1 MVKIICWNIARK
13 HAAWRFLLGCDA
25 DIALLQEAVLP
36 PEDVAERIEVDPAP
50 FHDARGHRVS
60 RSVVVKLS
68 DRVLSGRVKV
78 KWLEPVPIAEASAG
92 DFTISQPGAIAAAI
106 VEEPGGSPVVA
117 ASICAAYEKSHPP
130 TGWNIVDA
138 SVHRVISDL
147 SLLIGKQNGHR
158 IVAAGDL
165 TIWHGFGKNDYWK
178 RRNDSPWRDNA
189 QLLDI
194 DIGENSLSPTFDSD
208 VFTHTATVANYD
220 ESVTLKPALTNSLA
234 YYAIYSETGGAAG
247 DDGVVKLIEGE
258 NETRVHVISADRT
271 ASSTYTLIV
280 TREGPDPALTLS
292 AEPVLIAEG
301 ETATITVAITTKT
314 LFQVDQSIDLAVTGT
329 ATSSDYN
336 LLPSLTLPAGAK
348 TATATLT
355 AVSDSEDEE
364 GNETVIVT
372 ATHAGQFIGSTTV
385 TIRDEGRDTKD
396 AGGAQALLAL
406 SASRWAEEMSDH
418 RKLARRV
425 EGAIGSNHG
434 FVVVDTLKYLAKG
447 GRIGKAQ
454 AFLGGMLQFKPIISI
469 RDGEAHPVER
479 PRTRRRAKDRIV
491 EIVRGLAPIHQ
502 LHVGYST
509 GRDNAMAVL
518 DDLADLVEP
527 DRVFESRFGPVLGTH
542 LGPNCVGVAVTQGSV
557 DEV

>member
-1 MVKIICWNIARK
+1 M
-13 HAAWRFLLGCDA
+13 
-25 DIALLQEAVLP
+25 
-36 PEDVAERIEVDPAP
+36 
-50 FHDARGHRVS
+50 
-60 RSVVVKLS
+60 
-68 DRVLSGRVKV
+68 
-78 KWLEPVPIAEASAG
+78 
-92 DFTISQPGAIAAAI
+92 
-106 VEEPGGSPVVA
+106 
-117 ASICAAYEKSHPP
+117 
-130 TGWNIVDA
+130 
-138 SVHRVISDL
+138 
-147 SLLIGKQNGHR
+147 
-158 IVAAGDL
+158 
-165 TIWHGFGKNDYWK
+165 
-178 RRNDSPWRDNA
+178 
-189 QLLDI
+189 
-194 DIGENSLSPTFDSD
+194 
-208 VFTHTATVANYD
+208 
-220 ESVTLKPALTNSLA
+220 
-234 YYAIYSETGGAAG
+234 
-247 DDGVVKLIEGE
+247 
-258 NETRVHVISADRT
+258 
-271 ASSTYTLIV
+271 
-280 TREGPDPALTLS
+280 
-292 AEPVLIAEG
+292 LIAEG

-314 LFQVDQSIDLAVTGT
+314 LFQVDQTIDLAVTGT

-364 GNETVIVT
+364 GNETVIVA

-491 EIVRGLAPIHQ
+491 ELCAASPPYTSCTWATAP
-502 LHVGYST
+502 
-509 GRDNAMAVL
+509 
-518 DDLADLVEP
+518 
-527 DRVFESRFGPVLGTH
+527 
-542 LGPNCVGVAVTQGSV
+542 AVTTPWPFWTIWPISWSRIEYSSPGSV
-557 DEV
+557 RYWALTSAPTASEWR